1 LSGDQFEEL
10 ESALQEAAKGLKRYR
25 ELIGSLLGESEE
37 ERRLLLRAAK
47 GLSSSEIRVARA
59 I

>member
-1 LSGDQFEEL
+1 M
-10 ESALQEAAKGLKRYR
+10 
-25 ELIGSLLGESEE
+25 GESEE